1 MSDDVAYT
9 QKLSRHRNVMQIDDV
24 KPQIDFSFV
33 ATNSTLAGEVFI
45 SPYASVWYNATL
57 RADVNPIRL
66 GSYSSIGDSC
76 VLFTACSLP
85 VGIPSSVTIG
95 KHVIIEEKCS
105 IYPCIIDNNVF
116 IGANTIVGEGARI
129 EQGAMIAP
137 NSYVPHGRLIPGKQ
151 LWGGNPVKYIRDL
164 TEDELYAVY
173 MQTYDIWNLAQQH
186 LNGFNVSIDSET
198 DEVKIDPESIMSKY
212 LSDNYFQWRAK
223 YYY

>member
-1 MSDDVAYT
+1 MTDDVAYT

-24 KPQIDFSFV
+24 RPQIDFSFV

-57 RADVNPIRL
+57 RGDVNPIRL

-76 VLFTACSLP
+76 ALFTACSLP
-85 VGIPSSVTIG
+85 VGVPSSITIG

-105 IYPCIIDNNVF
+105 IYPSIIDNNVF
-116 IGANTIVGEGARI
+116 IGANSIIGEGTRI

-151 LWGGNPVKYIRDL
+151 LWGGNPIKYIRDL
-164 TEDELYAVY
+164 SEEEIYAVY
-173 MQTYDIWNLAQQH
+173 MQSYDIWNLAQKH
-186 LNGFNVSIDSET
+186 LNGFNFSKNSEN
-198 DEVKIDPESIMSKY
+198 DEVRIDPESLMSKY